1 MNFKGNLSQ
10 KVFVANI
17 CLSKFDS
24 NEELTDAKEE
34 EEEGSK
40 TFFHCVISVDVNF

>member
-1 MNFKGNLSQ
+1 MTFKGNLSQ

-17 CLSKFDS
+17 CLSKFD
-24 NEELTDAKEE
+24 NNKKLGDAKKEE
-34 EEEGSK
+34 EKGRK